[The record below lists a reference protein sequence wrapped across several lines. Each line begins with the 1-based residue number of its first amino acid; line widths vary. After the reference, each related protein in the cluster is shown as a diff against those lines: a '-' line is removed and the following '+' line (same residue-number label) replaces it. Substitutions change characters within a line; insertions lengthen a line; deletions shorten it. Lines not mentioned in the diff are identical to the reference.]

1 MGKSPCGSFV
11 RVVSST
17 SRVRFSL
24 LPKDYAVLAALAEE
38 AEIELS
44 EFCRQLAEC
53 RAASEREKACPRCSG
68 EHIKSRSWTRSNL
81 GQA

>member
-1 MGKSPCGSFV
+1 M
-11 RVVSST
+11 SST

-24 LPKDYAVLAALAEE
+24 LPKDYALLAALAKK
-38 AEIELS
+38 ADLELG
-44 EFCRQLAEC
+44 EFCRQLAEV

-68 EHIKSRSWTRSNL
+68 EPIKSRSWTRSNL